1 MATAATRRVMI
12 PMAFSPKKIQYQY
25 IQHGEKQMKQIKFF
39 ATVALC
45 IALVQNAN
53 ACTGITLQSTDGATV
68 VARTIDWSRI
78 EMNNIYAIVPR
89 GHVQQ
94 SLLPDGTM
102 GGLEYTALYGYV
114 GMAVEQP
121 EFVVDG
127 TNEAGLSAALF
138 YFPNYGEYKPY
149 NEADKDISLAD
160 FQVVSWILSRFSTID
175 QVKEAVNNVRIIN
188 VDPSASTVHWR
199 ITEPSGRQV
208 VMEIVDGIPNF
219 YENEIG
225 VLTNSPGYE
234 WQLTNLNNYVNM
246 HPGSAGPTIF
256 GPITLRAF
264 GSGSGFLGIPGDF
277 TPPSRFVRA
286 AFFKTYSVP
295 RQDGYETVMQAFHI
309 LNNFDVPLGAQ
320 FTDARAPNDMP
331 SATQWTVATDLKNQI
346 IYYHTMYN
354 RTVRSIDISQI
365 NFTNVPFQY
374 HPLDIVKRQTVVPA
388 KIEQ

>member
-1 MATAATRRVMI
+1 MKKNLLLITLVSCLGLYDTAM
-12 PMAFSPKKIQYQY
+12 
-25 IQHGEKQMKQIKFF
+25 G
-39 ATVALC
+39 
-45 IALVQNAN
+45 
-53 ACTGITLQSTDGATV
+53 CTGITLQSTDGATV
-68 VARTIDWSRI
+68 VARTIDWSRT
-78 EMNNIYAIVPR
+78 EMNNIYTVVPR
-89 GHVQQ
+89 GHNQQ

-102 GGLEYTALYGYV
+102 DGLSFISLYGYV

-188 VDPSASTVHWR
+188 IDPSASTVHWR

-208 VMEIVDGIPNF
+208 VMEIVDGIPHF

-234 WQLTNLNNYVNM
+234 WQLTNLNNYVNL
-246 HPGSAGPTIF
+246 HPGNAGPTKF

-264 GSGSGFLGIPGDF
+264 GSGSGFLGMPGDF

-286 AFFKTYSVP
+286 AFFKTYAVP
-295 RQDGYETVMQAFHI
+295 RANAYDTVMQSFHI

-320 FTDARAPNDMP
+320 FTAGSIPNDMP
-331 SATQWTVATDLKNQI
+331 SATQWTVATDLKDMV

-354 RTVRSIDISQI
+354 RTIRSIDMKNI
-365 NFTNVPFQY
+365 NFATVPFQY
-374 HPLDIVKRQTVVPA
+374 HTLDTQKQQLIIPA
-388 KIEQ
+388 KINQ